1 MKKFALEFRWAFIFI
16 VMMLL
21 WMLLEKMA
29 GLHDVHL
36 DKHATY
42 TNFVAIPAMLIY
54 FFALRQKRIRDYG
67 GYMTW
72 TQGFISGIIISLIVG
87 VLTPLM
93 QYITA
98 TIITP
103 DYFANVT
110 EFTVSTGKMTL
121 ADAEAFFNLKNYIIQ
136 SSMAAPMMGI
146 FTSAFVAMFT
156 MKKEKKAT

>member
-21 WMLLEKMA
+21 WMLMEKMT

-42 TNFVAIPAMLIY
+42 TNFVSIPAMLIY

-72 TQGFISGIIISLIVG
+72 TQGFISGVIISLIVSI
-87 VLTPLM
+87 LTPLM
-93 QYITA
+93 QYIT
-98 TIITP
+98 TTVITP
-103 DYFANVT
+103 DYFTNIA
-110 EFTVSTGKMTL
+110 EYAVSTGLKTRE
-121 ADAEAFFNLKNYIIQ
+121 AAEAYFNLKNYIIQ
-136 SSMAAPMMGI
+136 SSMGATFMGV
-146 FTSAFVAMFT
+146 FSSAFVALFT
-156 MKKEKKAT
+156 MKKKKTLS